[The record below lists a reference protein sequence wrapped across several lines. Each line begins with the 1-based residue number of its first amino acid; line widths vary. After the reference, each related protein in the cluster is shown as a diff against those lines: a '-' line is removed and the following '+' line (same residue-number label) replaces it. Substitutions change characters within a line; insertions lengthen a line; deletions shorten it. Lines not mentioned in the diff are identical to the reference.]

1 MHGDLRKRE
10 RTQPAE
16 KALLHNSI
24 CPRRRAIRSPW
35 RVPADGPYGG
45 EGAPWPLNLHFL
57 LAIFVPYA
65 DDPIEHPQSQV
76 LSIICPAVHATNK
89 WHGEKERNTQ
99 KVKPVTMMPWMK
111 HSVTRQQQLGS
122 SWSWCKSQR
131 TKLKIP
137 FTSGINSEM
146 WRQQDLF
153 LSSHS
158 SLYIPPQKPLA
169 CACIA
174 GPTSISTQHFNLLPL
189 EEGLR
194 TESVSWYIPS
204 L

>member
-24 CPRRRAIRSPW
+24 CPRRRAIRSPG

-76 LSIICPAVHATNK
+76 LSIICPAAAGNLAAGFVLGDRLLFRRPQA
-89 WHGEKERNTQ
+89 
-99 KVKPVTMMPWMK
+99 KVIGG
-111 HSVTRQQQLGS
+111 TRCQLMGNRVVGDTLDRIIVPG
-122 SWSWCKSQR
+122 K
-131 TKLKIP
+131 
-137 FTSGINSEM
+137 
-146 WRQQDLF
+146 
-153 LSSHS
+153 
-158 SLYIPPQKPLA
+158 
-169 CACIA
+169 
-174 GPTSISTQHFNLLPL
+174 
-189 EEGLR
+189 
-194 TESVSWYIPS
+194 
-204 L
+204 